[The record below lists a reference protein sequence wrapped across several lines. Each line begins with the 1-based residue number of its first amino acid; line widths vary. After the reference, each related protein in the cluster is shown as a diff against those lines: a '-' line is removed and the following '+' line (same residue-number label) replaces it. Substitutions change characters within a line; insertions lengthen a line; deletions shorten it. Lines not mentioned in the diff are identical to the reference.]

1 MMPVVCR
8 PSFLAMRQCAAMLFV
23 SLRPSKILT
32 ESMPLRCRQRKS
44 SSTTSSGY
52 CVQPKS
58 VRPRMSASRHSAG
71 RCSRMSRRRSHGSSF
86 MNLTAT
92 SKHAADITVTRSKFA
107 RRISGVAS
115 SIVCVL
121 MRVAHNDCGPSRNV
135 SSMNRSRVRPL
146 LSPHLLERAPGR
158 LGREKYCID
167 RADDAGSQRN
177 DQHPLDA
184 PRLCRQRQEEHAEHR
199 ADAAAG
205 RADAGAGRA
214 NPRGPEL
221 AEIDVVHDAGC
232 DEDHELEEAETDE
245 HDRAGRLRREQ
256 IDQNT
261 GRHPEESEDDERA
274 PPERIDKCEAH
285 EDSEQTDALNRKVAE
300 GDSLRILCEAGHA
313 QDVRQEDSRH
323 IKGKAEHEIVT
334 NAKIVVFAYAG
345 EKSSAKCRTSLRCAA
360 GFGAVAVSSA
370 SAPPS
375 SLMIDS
381 ASSVRPVLR
390 SQRGDS
396 TNDRR
401 VIRTTTAG
409 IAPIASIQRHA
420 SGPAGSSR

>member
-32 ESMPLRCRQRKS
+32 ESMPLRCKQRKS

-52 CVQPKS
+52 CVQPKR

-92 SKHAADITVTRSKFA
+92 SKHAADITVTRSKCA
-107 RRISGVAS
+107 RRMSGVAS

-158 LGREKYCID
+158 LGREKYCI
-167 RADDAGSQRN
+167 
-177 DQHPLDA
+177 
-184 PRLCRQRQEEHAEHR
+184 
-199 ADAAAG
+199 G

-214 NPRGPEL
+214 NARGPEL

-232 DEDHELEEAETDE
+232 DEDHEFEEAETDE

-256 IDQNT
+256 IDQNA

-313 QDVRQEDSRH
+313 HDVRQEDSRH
-323 IKGKAEHEIVT
+323 IKGKAEHEIVD
-334 NAKIVVFAYAG
+334 
-345 EKSSAKCRTSLRCAA
+345 ECE
-360 GFGAVAVSSA
+360 
-370 SAPPS
+370 
-375 SLMIDS
+375 
-381 ASSVRPVLR
+381 
-390 SQRGDS
+390 
-396 TNDRR
+396 DRR
-401 VIRTTTAG
+401 FRIR
-409 IAPIASIQRHA
+409 R
-420 SGPAGSSR
+420 